1 MPMRTQVR
9 IVGAGPAG
17 LLLSHLLAREGI
29 ESVVLE
35 SRSRDYVEH
44 RVRAGVLEQTTVE
57 LLRENGL
64 GERMDREGLVHEGVE
79 LRFEGAGHRRLRRP
93 DRPLDH
99 RVQPAGGRQGHHRRR
114 LAAGGQILFESKA
127 VGRDLESQRPSIGYE
142 GPGGEP
148 GTIECD
154 VVAGCD
160 GFWGISRE
168 AVPDGVLTT
177 FSAATRSPGSA
188 SWPRSPVVGGADLL
202 LPRARFRPPSMRS
215 PSLTRLYLQVD
226 PEEQVQDWPD
236 ERIWKELKT
245 RWPPTTAGP

>member
-1 MPMRTQVR
+1 MPMRTQIG

-79 LRFEGAGHRRLRRP
+79 LRFEEPGTAHRLRRP

-99 RVQPAGGRQGHHRRR
+99 RVGQQEVVKDIIAAR

-127 VGRDLESQRPSIGYE
+127 VGLAD
-142 GPGGEP
+142 GP
-148 GTIECD
+148 
-154 VVAGCD
+154 
-160 GFWGISRE
+160 
-168 AVPDGVLTT
+168 
-177 FSAATRSPGSA
+177 
-188 SWPRSPVVGGADLL
+188 
-202 LPRARFRPPSMRS
+202 
-215 PSLTRLYLQVD
+215 
-226 PEEQVQDWPD
+226 
-236 ERIWKELKT
+236 
-245 RWPPTTAGP
+245 

>member
-79 LRFEGAGHRRLRRP
+79 LRFEG
-93 DRPLDH
+93 
-99 RVQPAGGRQGHHRRR
+99 
-114 LAAGGQILFESKA
+114 
-127 VGRDLESQRPSIGYE
+127 
-142 GPGGEP
+142 P
-148 GTIECD
+148 GT
-154 VVAGCD
+154 A
-160 GFWGISRE
+160 S
-168 AVPDGVLTT
+168 T
-177 FSAATRSPGSA
+177 SP
-188 SWPRSPVVGGADLL
+188 
-202 LPRARFRPPSMRS
+202 
-215 PSLTRLYLQVD
+215 T
-226 PEEQVQDWPD
+226 
-236 ERIWKELKT
+236 
-245 RWPPTTAGP
+245 